1 VQSIEEYYKDQI
13 RLLSQEIKDK
23 EVLQRQTQER
33 YHIIDKDNHK
43 VS

>member
-13 RLLSQEIKDK
+13 RVLSQEIKDK

-33 YHIIDKDNHK
+33 YHMIDKENHK
-43 VS
+43 VN